1 MTTLRKT
8 CTIFDADDVGT
19 EKVVKKDVCLINMH
33 MKKLSCTKKN
43 TTINTTL
50 LPLLPSSPPCTT
62 LTEGGD
68 LHRPCRT
75 TSVPTTTLTPT
86 RRGSALRRRRGVTLF
101 LPCFY
106 GNVLVPLVLL
116 LLSML
121 IVVVESY
128 SQLPNGNGQHADR
141 TGNTI
146 NRIVDDWLDTN
157 KRPGIEATYGPIGDW
172 EVSLV
177 KNFDYLFHSKY
188 TFNADISK
196 WNVAAAK
203 KMGVSECSPSKKNLL
218 WFCDAILS
226 FLWFNVFFL
235 CKTLQLS
242 DGSFFLQFFFVFVL
256 LEHFFFNNN
265 YYFEL
270 DSFKYIIH
278 IKLW

>member
-1 MTTLRKT
+1 MTPLCKT
-8 CTIFDADDVGT
+8 CTLFDADDVGT
-19 EKVVKKDVCLINMH
+19 EKMVKKDVCLINM
-33 MKKLSCTKKN
+33 KRLSCTKKN

-101 LPCFY
+101 VPCFY

-116 LLSML
+116 LLSMM

-128 SQLPNGNGQHADR
+128 SQLPNGNGEYQADKR

-177 KNFDYLFHSKY
+177 QNFKYLFYYKT
-188 TFNADISK
+188 TFNEDISK
-196 WNVAAAK
+196 WNVAAAEN
-203 KMGVSECSPSKKNLL
+203 MHGSEC
-218 WFCDAILS
+218 
-226 FLWFNVFFL
+226 
-235 CKTLQLS
+235 
-242 DGSFFLQFFFVFVL
+242 
-256 LEHFFFNNN
+256 
-265 YYFEL
+265 
-270 DSFKYIIH
+270 
-278 IKLW
+278 

>member
-1 MTTLRKT
+1 MTLFSKT
-8 CTIFDADDVGT
+8 CTTFGADDVGT
-19 EKVVKKDVCLINMH
+19 DKIVKEDVCLSNM
-33 MKKLSCTKKN
+33 KVLNGTKKN

-62 LTEGGD
+62 LMEGGD

-75 TSVPTTTLTPT
+75 TSVPATTLATT

-101 LPCFY
+101 VPCFY

-128 SQLPNGNGQHADR
+128 SQLPNGNGAHLAASR

-157 KRPGIEATYGPIGDW
+157 KRPGIEVTYGPIGDW
-172 EVSLV
+172 DVLLV
-177 KNFDYLFHSKY
+177 QNFKYLFCLKT

-196 WNVAAAK
+196 WNVAAAEN
-203 KMGVSECSPSKKNLL
+203 MESSEYSSLKTIFFGSVVL
-218 WFCDAILS
+218 
-226 FLWFNVFFL
+226 FFL
-235 CKTLQLS
+235 FS
-242 DGSFFLQFFFVFVL
+242 GSMYSFFAKLNFLTVLFF
-256 LEHFFFNNN
+256 
-265 YYFEL
+265 
-270 DSFKYIIH
+270 
-278 IKLW
+278 

>member
-1 MTTLRKT
+1 MAPLR
-8 CTIFDADDVGT
+8 
-19 EKVVKKDVCLINMH
+19 NM
-33 MKKLSCTKKN
+33 KRLSCTKKN

-50 LPLLPSSPPCTT
+50 LPLLPSSPPSTT
-62 LTEGGD
+62 LTEGRD

-75 TSVPTTTLTPT
+75 TSVPT

-101 LPCFY
+101 VPCFY

-128 SQLPNGNGQHADR
+128 SQLPNGNSGHNAATR

-157 KRPGIEATYGPIGDW
+157 KRPGIEATYGPIEDW
-172 EVSLV
+172 GVSSV
-177 KNFDYLFHSKY
+177 TNFEALFYDKR

-196 WNVAAAK
+196 WNVAAAENTIF
-203 KMGVSECSPSKKNLL
+203 SECSSPKTIFFGS
-218 WFCDAILS
+218 AMP
-226 FLWFNVFFL
+226 FFL
-235 CKTLQLS
+235 FSGSMYSFFAKHFNFLTA
-242 DGSFFLQFFFVFVL
+242 DGSFFLEFFFVFVL

-270 DSFKYIIH
+270 DSFIYY
-278 IKLW
+278 

>member
-1 MTTLRKT
+1 MTPLRKT
-8 CTIFDADDVGT
+8 CTIFDADDEGT
-19 EKVVKKDVCLINMH
+19 EKLVKKDVCLINM
-33 MKKLSCTKKN
+33 KRLSCTKKN

-75 TSVPTTTLTPT
+75 TSIPTTTLTPT

-101 LPCFY
+101 VPCFY

-128 SQLPNGNGQHADR
+128 SQLPNGNGELSAAKR

-177 KNFDYLFHSKY
+177 TNFKSLFYTKR

-196 WNVAAAK
+196 WNVAAAEN
-203 KMGVSECSPSKKNLL
+203 MGYSEC
-218 WFCDAILS
+218 
-226 FLWFNVFFL
+226 
-235 CKTLQLS
+235 
-242 DGSFFLQFFFVFVL
+242 
-256 LEHFFFNNN
+256 
-265 YYFEL
+265 
-270 DSFKYIIH
+270 
-278 IKLW
+278 

>member
-1 MTTLRKT
+1 MTPLRKT
-8 CTIFDADDVGT
+8 CIIFDADDEGT
-19 EKVVKKDVCLINMH
+19 EKLVKKDVCLINM
-33 MKKLSCTKKN
+33 KRLSCTKKN

-75 TSVPTTTLTPT
+75 TSIPTTTLTPM

-101 LPCFY
+101 VPCFY

-128 SQLPNGNGQHADR
+128 SQLPNGNGEYEAAKR

-177 KNFDYLFHSKY
+177 QNFKYLFWYK
-188 TFNADISK
+188 TRFNADISK
-196 WNVAAAK
+196 WNVAAAEN
-203 KMGVSECSPSKKNLL
+203 MEGSECSPPKRIFFGS
-218 WFCDAILS
+218 AMS
-226 FLWFNVFFL
+226 FFVFSGSMYSFFA
-235 CKTLQLS
+235 TLQLQL
-242 DGSFFLQFFFVFVL
+242 F
-256 LEHFFFNNN
+256 
-265 YYFEL
+265 
-270 DSFKYIIH
+270 
-278 IKLW
+278 

>member
-1 MTTLRKT
+1 MTPLRKT
-8 CTIFDADDVGT
+8 CTFFDADDVGT
-19 EKVVKKDVCLINMH
+19 EKMVKKDVCLINM
-33 MKKLSCTKKN
+33 KRLSCTKKN

-75 TSVPTTTLTPT
+75 TSMPATTLATT

-101 LPCFY
+101 VPCFY

-128 SQLPNGNGQHADR
+128 SQLPNGNGEYQADKR

-172 EVSLV
+172 DVSSV
-177 KNFDYLFHSKY
+177 KNFKYLFYQKY
-188 TFNADISK
+188 TFNEDISK
-196 WNVAAAK
+196 WNVAAAEN
-203 KMGVSECSPSKKNLL
+203 MESSEC
-218 WFCDAILS
+218 
-226 FLWFNVFFL
+226 
-235 CKTLQLS
+235 
-242 DGSFFLQFFFVFVL
+242 
-256 LEHFFFNNN
+256 
-265 YYFEL
+265 
-270 DSFKYIIH
+270 
-278 IKLW
+278 

>member
-1 MTTLRKT
+1 MAFLGKT
-8 CTIFDADDVGT
+8 CTNVDAVDEGT
-19 EKVVKKDVCLINMH
+19 EKMVKKDVCLINM
-33 MKKLSCTKKN
+33 KRLSCTKKN

-62 LTEGGD
+62 LTEEGD

-75 TSVPTTTLTPT
+75 TSMPTTTLTPT
-86 RRGSALRRRRGVTLF
+86 RKGSALRRRRGVTLF
-101 LPCFY
+101 VPCFY

-128 SQLPNGNGQHADR
+128 SQLPNGNGEFSSGR

-172 EVSLV
+172 EVSSV
-177 KNFDYLFHSKY
+177 QNFQNLFYTKD

-196 WNVAAAK
+196 WNVAAAEN
-203 KMGVSECSPSKKNLL
+203 MGGSECSPPKRIFFGSVM
-218 WFCDAILS
+218 S
-226 FLWFNVFFL
+226 FFL
-235 CKTLQLS
+235 FSGSMYSFFAKTLQLS
-242 DGSFFLQFFFVFVL
+242 DSSFFLIFFPIGSLSVSR
-256 LEHFFFNNN
+256 H
-265 YYFEL
+265 
-270 DSFKYIIH
+270 
-278 IKLW
+278 